1 MTYGTY
7 CLWILL
13 VIFIIFCVACTEL
26 ITHPYFV
33 VISADAQH
41 LEWLEGASFDFQDII
56 FTIEEPEEEISFSTK
71 FRLALLNLLPAK
83 TFFFIDSAR
92 HGTPFDSVA
101 TPYNAIQPWI
111 GFIHDEPLHI
121 LFYEATC
128 DVMMRYD
135 KQLTRAACQVDPES
149 AFDKFVELT
158 CQGLDNSTVIIY
170 HNIDSHATLEDVL
183 DETRRISS
191 HMVGYLILLVLFLL
205 IVFTF
210 SRRLAILVVVSSV
223 LCQLIIDPV
232 AFSKGFSYIDYFTST
247 PEEESSFI
255 TTAFI
260 LESILTLIII
270 SLVGLSLY
278 MFFTLEWKKRV
289 QVVGIILGVG
299 VLFSIL
305 HDPFLFI
312 HTVTGLFN

>member
-111 GFIHDEPLHI
+111 GLSKMNHYI
-121 LFYEATC
+121 FYFMKQH
-128 DVMMRYD
+128 VM
-135 KQLTRAACQVDPES
+135 
-149 AFDKFVELT
+149 
-158 CQGLDNSTVIIY
+158 
-170 HNIDSHATLEDVL
+170 
-183 DETRRISS
+183 
-191 HMVGYLILLVLFLL
+191 
-205 IVFTF
+205 
-210 SRRLAILVVVSSV
+210 
-223 LCQLIIDPV
+223 
-232 AFSKGFSYIDYFTST
+232 
-247 PEEESSFI
+247 
-255 TTAFI
+255 
-260 LESILTLIII
+260 
-270 SLVGLSLY
+270 
-278 MFFTLEWKKRV
+278 
-289 QVVGIILGVG
+289 
-299 VLFSIL
+299 
-305 HDPFLFI
+305 
-312 HTVTGLFN
+312 